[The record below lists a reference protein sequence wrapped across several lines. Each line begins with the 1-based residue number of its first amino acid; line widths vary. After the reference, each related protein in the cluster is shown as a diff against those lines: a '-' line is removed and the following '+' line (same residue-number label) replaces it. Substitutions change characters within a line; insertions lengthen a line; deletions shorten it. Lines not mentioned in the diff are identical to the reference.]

1 MKIEITE
8 GCVCYSYCIDD
19 KEYVDLVD
27 PKHEDYN
34 PEIIKKVFHIL
45 LERADKRGDYSIWD
59 RLYGIIYEEEV
70 YEVVENYINK
80 EIDSGNLSDLQDMF
94 IKLVKSDSDTIYK
107 MSGPCE
113 CCGDYIEEYILNLE

>member
-45 LERADKRGDYSIWD
+45 LERADKEETIVFGIDYMESFM
-59 RLYGIIYEEEV
+59 RKKYM
-70 YEVVENYINK
+70 K
-80 EIDSGNLSDLQDMF
+80 
-94 IKLVKSDSDTIYK
+94 
-107 MSGPCE
+107 
-113 CCGDYIEEYILNLE
+113 